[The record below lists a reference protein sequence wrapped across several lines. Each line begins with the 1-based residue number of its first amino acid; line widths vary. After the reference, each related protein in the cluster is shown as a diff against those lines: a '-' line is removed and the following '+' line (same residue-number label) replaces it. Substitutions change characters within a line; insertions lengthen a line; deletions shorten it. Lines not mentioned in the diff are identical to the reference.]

1 VACLVAATVVI
12 AVGTSAVPG
21 AVLVL
26 AFAAVAMLAALA
38 LRARGRVPFQAA
50 IGIAV
55 VDVLLL
61 VAAG

>member
-1 VACLVAATVVI
+1 
-12 AVGTSAVPG
+12 VPG